1 MMRGKLIY
9 FDVFDYDEVSRM
21 ASSALKRLNQCALIL
36 SNYKYPVTADTL
48 KECIAVRW
56 NEVPVTQSD
65 STFIGDRAQITHVGD
80 KQIVRLADGAPAL
93 SEELKRKVEKAK
105 QMAASKEDE
114 NATEAN
120 YKAQF
125 DDMIHKVIDVRER
138 GSLINA
144 DVWRLVS
151 EHIGFDS
158 DSFTVVTD
166 DSFNEALKDSCNVYC
181 LTKKAEKMMSL
192 HEQAAA
198 ILQEMMSMAK
208 SDSVPEDMIGL
219 FTFVDGKVEITQ
231 INYNQFV
238 K

>member
-1 MMRGKLIY
+1 MRSKLIY

-36 SNYKYPVTADTL
+36 SNYKYPVNADTV

-56 NEVPVTQSD
+56 KEVPVTQSD
-65 STFIGDRAQITHVGD
+65 STFMGDRTQITHVGD
-80 KQIVRLADGAPAL
+80 RHIVRLADGAPAL
-93 SEELKRKVEKAK
+93 CEDLKRKVEKAK

-114 NATEAN
+114 KATESN
-120 YKAQF
+120 FQAQF
-125 DDMIHKVIDVRER
+125 ADMIQKVIDVRER
-138 GSLINA
+138 GSFIKS

-151 EHIGFDS
+151 EHICFDE
-158 DSFTVVTD
+158 DSFKVVTD
-166 DSFNEALKDSCNVYC
+166 DSLNEALKESCNVYC
-181 LTKKAEKMMSL
+181 QSKKAEKMMSL

-208 SDSVPEDMIGL
+208 SDSVPEDMSGL
-219 FTFVDGKVEITQ
+219 FTFTDGKVDITQ